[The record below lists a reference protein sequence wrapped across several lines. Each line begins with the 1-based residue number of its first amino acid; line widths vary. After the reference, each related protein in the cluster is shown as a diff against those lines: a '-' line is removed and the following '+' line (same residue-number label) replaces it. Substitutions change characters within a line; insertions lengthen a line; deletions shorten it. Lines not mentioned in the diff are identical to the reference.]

1 MGDFDAHPHH
11 HVSTV
16 GAATRRALWVAFVL
30 NGGFLVV
37 EAVVGWYTGSLAL
50 LGDAAHMVSD
60 VLSIAVA
67 LAAARLALRP
77 PDPNQ
82 TFGLR
87 RAEVLGAFLNGLLLW
102 AASAWIVWE
111 AGQRMLSGPPPI
123 EGMPVLIVA
132 ALGLAVNLGSAWYL
146 WRAGSDDMN
155 AKGALWHM
163 LADALGSVGAIVA
176 SVFILAGVHV
186 ADPLISVLIAALV
199 IWAGWGLL
207 SESARVLLQLPPPGF
222 NARDAITSLRSLPDV
237 VNVHDLH
244 VWTLD
249 GTTSIVTVHIVG
261 APGADMEAVRLAGID
276 ILQNEYGVDHVTLQV
291 ERDTLPLNEESPP
304 AVRRAL
310 E

>member
-11 HVSTV
+11 HGSAV
-16 GAATRRALWVAFVL
+16 GAATRRALWVALFL
-30 NGGFLVV
+30 NGGFLFV
-37 EAVVGWYTGSLAL
+37 EAGVGWYSGSLAL

-67 LAAARLALRP
+67 LGAARLALRP

-111 AGQRMLSGPPPI
+111 AGQRMVAGPPPI
-123 EGMPVLIVA
+123 EGFPVLVVA
-132 ALGLAVNLGSAWYL
+132 TLGLAVNLGSAWYL

-163 LADALGSVGAIVA
+163 LADAAGSVGAIIA
-176 SVFILAGVHV
+176 AGFMLAGFYL
-186 ADPLISVLIAALV
+186 ADPLISVFIAALV
-199 IWAGWGLL
+199 VWAGWGLL
-207 SESARVLLQLPPPGF
+207 AESTRVLLQLPPPGF
-222 NARDAITSLRSLPDV
+222 NTRDAIASLRSLPGV

-249 GTTSIVTVHIVG
+249 GSTSIVTAHIVG
-261 APGADMEAVRLAGID
+261 EPGADLNALCLAGTD
-276 ILQNEYGVDHVTLQV
+276 ILSTDYGVDHVTLQV

-310 E
+310 K